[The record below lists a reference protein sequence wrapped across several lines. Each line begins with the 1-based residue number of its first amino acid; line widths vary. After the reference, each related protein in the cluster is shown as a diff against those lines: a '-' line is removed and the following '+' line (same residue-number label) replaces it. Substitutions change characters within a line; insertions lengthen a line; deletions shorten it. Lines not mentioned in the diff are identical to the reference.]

1 MTHTRQEL
9 ALVFPGQGSQSLGM
23 LSALADAYPVV
34 RSTFDEASA
43 AIDLDLWQLAQQG
56 PEADLNLTTNTQ
68 PALLAAD
75 VAVWRAY
82 KAVGG
87 ADPACLAGHSLGEYA
102 ALVCADAL
110 SLQDAS
116 RLVRERGRLMQA
128 AVPEGEGAMAAV
140 LNADLDLLSR
150 VCIEASADGAEVVP
164 ANLNAPGQIVISGA
178 AKALG
183 RALELLQAQGIKRAI
198 RLPVSVPSHSPLMR
212 GAARLLGEYVEQV
225 TIRRPQI
232 RVIHNADVASHGDPA
247 DIRAALVRQLYAPVR
262 WIETIEHMAAS
273 GISQTLECGPG
284 KVLCGMIKRITPAIS
299 ATPIG
304 EPDGL
309 MATIQG
315 MTNV

>member
-1 MTHTRQEL
+1 MTHIRQEL
-9 ALVFPGQGSQSLGM
+9 ALVFPGQGSQALGM

-34 RSTFDEASA
+34 RSTFDAASA
-43 AIDLDLWQLAQQG
+43 AIDVDLWQLAQQG

-82 KAVGG
+82 KAAGG
-87 ADPACLAGHSLGEYA
+87 ADPICLAGHSLGEYA

-110 SLQDAS
+110 GLDDAT

-140 LNADLDLLSR
+140 LNADLDLLTR

-212 GAARLLGEYVEQV
+212 GAARLLGEYLEQV

-262 WIETIEHMAAS
+262 WTETIEHMAAS
-273 GISQTLECGPG
+273 GISQALECGPG